1 VLVAGAL
8 LIIFVNVLVDPVIRL
23 RFGSESDID
32 WYLADIHAPAELTMI
47 SGQEIQLALTLTNNG
62 AFVWESS
69 GQEPVVLGARWVHP
83 ESEMEF
89 ADIVRWPLPVPIKPG
104 ETISMNVHVRAP
116 MVSGEFRVIWD
127 LVQESVTWFGAKTGR
142 ETSSLVIVEEGEPI
156 FDDSGQSPL
165 ESGALKKELVYHAP
179 IPGRFTLWK
188 AAWNL
193 WKDRPLQGIGLDNF
207 RMRYGEVLGYSLW
220 NNTIHSNSWYI
231 ETVVSVGVIG
241 AIAFF
246 LWLLLLAIDIIRQF
260 AVGDV
265 WVITLGAAL
274 LAYLLHGLLDYFLLF
289 NATGLLFWMLVG
301 MWVSLVYQIEDS
313 DERAV

>member
-1 VLVAGAL
+1 
-8 LIIFVNVLVDPVIRL
+8 
-23 RFGSESDID
+23 
-32 WYLADIHAPAELTMI
+32 
-47 SGQEIQLALTLTNNG
+47 
-62 AFVWESS
+62 
-69 GQEPVVLGARWVHP
+69 
-83 ESEMEF
+83 
-89 ADIVRWPLPVPIKPG
+89 
-104 ETISMNVHVRAP
+104 
-116 MVSGEFRVIWD
+116 VIWD

-156 FDDSGQSPL
+156 FDDFDQSPL
-165 ESGALKKELVYHAP
+165 AGGTLIAGLEYHAP

-193 WKDRPLQGIGLDNF
+193 WKDRPLRGIGLDNF
-207 RMRYGEVLGYSLW
+207 RMRYGEVLGFDLW

-246 LWLLLLAIDIIRQF
+246 LWLLLLAIDIIRRIV
-260 AVGDV
+260 VGDV
-265 WVITLGAAL
+265 WVIALGAAL
-274 LAYLLHGLLDYFLLF
+274 LAYLLHGFLDYFLLF

>member
-1 VLVAGAL
+1 
-8 LIIFVNVLVDPVIRL
+8 
-23 RFGSESDID
+23 
-32 WYLADIHAPAELTMI
+32 
-47 SGQEIQLALTLTNNG
+47 
-62 AFVWESS
+62 
-69 GQEPVVLGARWVHP
+69 
-83 ESEMEF
+83 
-89 ADIVRWPLPVPIKPG
+89 
-104 ETISMNVHVRAP
+104 MNIPVRAP

-165 ESGALKKELVYHAP
+165 ESGALKKELEYHAP

-246 LWLLLLAIDIIRQF
+246 LWLLMLAIDIIRRT

-265 WVITLGAAL
+265 WVIAFGAAL

-301 MWVSLVYQIEDS
+301 MWVSLVYQIEDC